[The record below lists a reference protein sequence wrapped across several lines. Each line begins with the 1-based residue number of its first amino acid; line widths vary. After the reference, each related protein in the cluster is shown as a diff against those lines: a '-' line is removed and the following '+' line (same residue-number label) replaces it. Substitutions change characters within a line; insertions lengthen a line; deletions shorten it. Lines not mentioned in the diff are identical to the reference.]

1 MNDPHAVQYE
11 GNTRQKKAIK
21 GGFPVH
27 FISTFALHRVFV
39 LWVSFERDR

>member
-1 MNDPHAVQYE
+1 MTLMPF
-11 GNTRQKKAIK
+11 NTKGIHVRKKAIK

-27 FISTFALHRVFV
+27 FISTFALPRVLV